1 MVRAHHRQGC
11 DMEFLGIAQD
21 DSNLLPIRMKFNG
34 EDDEFIADL
43 AEEDEDDDYDLD
55 DDEDEDD
62 EDEDD
67 DDDFDFDDDDDVDE
81 DEEE

>member
-21 DSNLLPIRMKFNG
+21 DGNFLPFHMKFNG
-34 EDDEFIADL
+34 EDDEFIDDL
-43 AEEDEDDDYDLD
+43 DEEDEDDDDYDLD

-62 EDEDD
+62 DDEDD
-67 DDDFDFDDDDDVDE
+67 DDDFDFDEDDA
-81 DEEE
+81 DEEEE

>member
-21 DSNLLPIRMKFNG
+21 ENSLLPIRAKFNG
-34 EDDEFIADL
+34 EDDEFIDDL
-43 AEEDEDDDYDLD
+43 DEEDEDEDFDLDD

-67 DDDFDFDDDDDVDE
+67 DDFDFDEDDADE